1 MKKPDVSP
9 LQSFLQEQAAR
20 MQTEPDQRLVMVTA
34 MVAQHFV
41 GLHESIRIAAQQGA
55 TANVLQSLAAGE
67 QVDLHAIV
75 SDLSPLRYA
84 YEFLTACSAM
94 VANEVAA
101 TDGALAFPEL
111 LAIVNAFKARHW
123 SDVAADGAANVN

>member
-1 MKKPDVSP
+1 MTKPDVSP

-55 TANVLQSLAAGE
+55 TANVLRSLAAGE
-67 QVDLHAIV
+67 QVDLPAIA

-84 YEFLTACSAM
+84 YEFFTACAAM

-101 TDGALAFPEL
+101 LDSAPALPEL
-111 LAIVNAFKARHW
+111 LAVVTAFKARHW
-123 SDVAADGAANVN
+123 GIAESSDTVN